1 MQTDC
6 QLYGLIC
13 IPLRPDLSACIPPPP
28 VQLPCSSHEDCTY
41 PTTCVAQY
49 GWCDLPECT
58 IDGDCPANQECEPG
72 TRECQ
77 PDACQS
83 TYECASPVDF
93 CLDENCGPPECT
105 KRSDCAPEQIC
116 SYAQGICDDALPC
129 NEEGACNWYNQV
141 CVDGLCE
148 PNLCATPCANESHSC
163 HPKSGKCGAACT
175 APEGCSAG
183 WDCDVA
189 AGVCYENI
197 LPVALAQVASDIG
210 TSSAIFSSP
219 GATVMLDGSGSLD
232 PEGLQLTFRWM
243 LLTAPPG
250 ATQTTGTIFCQQSTC
265 DLGPL
270 KWGLYRVGLWV
281 QDSAGG
287 WSPQSQA
294 TIFVK

>member
-1 MQTDC
+1 
-6 QLYGLIC
+6 
-13 IPLRPDLSACIPPPP
+13 
-28 VQLPCSSHEDCTY
+28 
-41 PTTCVAQY
+41 
-49 GWCDLPECT
+49 
-58 IDGDCPANQECEPG
+58 
-72 TRECQ
+72 
-77 PDACQS
+77 
-83 TYECASPVDF
+83 
-93 CLDENCGPPECT
+93 
-105 KRSDCAPEQIC
+105 
-116 SYAQGICDDALPC
+116 
-129 NEEGACNWYNQV
+129 
-141 CVDGLCE
+141 
-148 PNLCATPCANESHSC
+148 
-163 HPKSGKCGAACT
+163 
-175 APEGCSAG
+175 
-183 WDCDVA
+183 VA